1 MNARW
6 VGGAAML
13 GLVIVCGSA
22 PAARG
27 AMTTCRMEFS
37 LEGWSAFYQSASG
50 QGTITCDNGQSA
62 RVDIRAKGGGL
73 TVGKMNVVDGHGRFS
88 QVSDIGDLFG
98 SYATMEADA
107 GMVKSAS
114 AQVVTKGTVSL
125 ALSGKGQG
133 IELGVSFGEFVIEK
147 AGSER
152 KK

>member
-1 MNARW
+1 MNGRW

-13 GLVIVCGSA
+13 GVAVVCGFA
-22 PAARG
+22 PAALG
-27 AMTTCRMEFS
+27 AMTTCRMDFS
-37 LEGWSAFYQSASG
+37 LEGWSAFYESASG
-50 QGTITCDNGQSA
+50 RGTITCDNGQSA

-88 QVSDIGDLFG
+88 QVSDIRDLFG

-147 AGSER
+147 AGTER

>member
-1 MNARW
+1 MGGRRIGTTAILALSGALW
-6 VGGAAML
+6 VAQ
-13 GLVIVCGSA
+13 
-22 PAARG
+22 PAHG
-27 AMTTCRMEFS
+27 AMTTCRMDFS
-37 LEGWSAFYQSASG
+37 LEGWSVFYSSASG
-50 QGTITCDNGQSA
+50 HATITCDNGQSVKA
-62 RVDIRAKGGGL
+62 EIRAKGGGL

-88 QVSDIGDLFG
+88 QVSDISDLFG

-114 AQVVTKGTVSL
+114 AQVVTKGTISL

-147 AGSER
+147 AGAAR